1 LQEISS
7 SPISFNLFTF
17 LNERPPRSLV
27 MSSQQ
32 HIPMTG
38 PTFILPHIRPHPPHE
53 QFVVQEPAYSFFP
66 AKPEHVHGPLPSI
79 SELLA
84 SASVG
89 PSKLPGPSSMTSRSS
104 SPINPSSGLDF
115 PTSSLSSPQ
124 MIAFPESRLSDGE
137 YLLPQIPPGYEAPR
151 TASPQSYEMARSS
164 SPNYDPQRS
173 LSPRNSTSLGATDS
187 IDGLAGSFS
196 SPKTGVRDH
205 REGDLATAMI
215 LMGIQAKSD
224 PAFPFR
230 KKRQRSS
237 PAQLNVLEE
246 HFLLNPMPSHIS
258 RVELALRLNMTP
270 RRIQVWFQNK
280 RAKVRR
286 AIRNGEEV
294 NVSLPESDSD
304 D

>member
-1 LQEISS
+1 
-7 SPISFNLFTF
+7 
-17 LNERPPRSLV
+17 
-27 MSSQQ
+27 MSHHHHQQ
-32 HIPMTG
+32 PMTG
-38 PTFILPHIRPHPPHE
+38 PSFILPQILPKHPARQHE
-53 QFVVQEPAYSFFP
+53 QFVVPESPFPFFP
-66 AKPEHVHGPLPSI
+66 PKTEPVAPLPSI

-89 PSKLPGPSSMTSRSS
+89 PSKLPGPSSMVVRPPSAQ
-104 SPINPSSGLDF
+104 SPPRGIVDF
-115 PTSSLSSPQ
+115 PHPPSQPQ
-124 MIAFPESRLSDGE
+124 QLFPASYPEAGRLPEGGE
-137 YLLPQIPPGYEAPR
+137 YLLPQIPPGYDAPR
-151 TASPQSYEMARSS
+151 VPSPQSYDLVRSI
-164 SPNYDPQRS
+164 SPGYDAQRG
-173 LSPRNSTSLGATDS
+173 LSPRNSTSLGADS
-187 IDGLAGSFS
+187 IDGLSGGYS
-196 SPKTGVRDH
+196 SVPKPAALRDLRDH